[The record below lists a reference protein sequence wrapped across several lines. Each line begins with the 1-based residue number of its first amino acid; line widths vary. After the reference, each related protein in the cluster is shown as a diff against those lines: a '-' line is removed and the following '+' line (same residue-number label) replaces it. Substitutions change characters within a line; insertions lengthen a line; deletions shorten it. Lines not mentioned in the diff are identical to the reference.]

1 MPPPPRAIKVTDEHG
16 YGDLLQRLIHCKVEF
31 VLIGGLAA
39 IARGSNRATF
49 DIDVVYERSAENMRR
64 LVDAI
69 GELDP
74 YLRGAPPGLPFVWEL
89 ATIQQGLN
97 FTLTTRIGDIDL
109 LGEAAGD
116 GRYESVFPDSTEIQL
131 FGQTCR
137 CVTVERLIALKRAAG
152 RPKDFETIA
161 ELEAI
166 RDEHV

>member
-74 YLRGAPPGLPFVWEL
+74 YLRGAPPGLQRCPSSRRHRPGYPKSGP
-89 ATIQQGLN
+89 Q
-97 FTLTTRIGDIDL
+97 TRRSADNPAVSGS
-109 LGEAAGD
+109 G
-116 GRYESVFPDSTEIQL
+116 
-131 FGQTCR
+131 
-137 CVTVERLIALKRAAG
+137 
-152 RPKDFETIA
+152 
-161 ELEAI
+161 
-166 RDEHV
+166 